1 MRYPRGSVLCTSMV
15 LASVLAMSWLWD
27 KLYGGGSGSGS
38 GDFFPPME
46 GGGEGKDQTPQV
58 QGEGK
63 KWTGFDPTGLERA
76 AKAAR
81 ELEQSRKYQYNGS
94 EAVVV

>member
-1 MRYPRGSVLCTSMV
+1 MRYPRGSVFSSTSV
-15 LASVLAMSWLWD
+15 LPSLAMSWLWD

-81 ELEQSRKYQYNGS
+81 ELD
-94 EAVVV
+94 